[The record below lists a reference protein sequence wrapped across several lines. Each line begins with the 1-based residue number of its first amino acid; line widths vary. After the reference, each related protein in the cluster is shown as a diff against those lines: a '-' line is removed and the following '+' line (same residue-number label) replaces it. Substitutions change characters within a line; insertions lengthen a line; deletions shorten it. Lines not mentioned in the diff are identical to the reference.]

1 MILSPVSTSCLR
13 SSADRLLY
21 RALAVSAGAVAAI
34 LALILAYLTAA
45 SAGLLFVDTGL
56 WQLDWHPS
64 AGAYGLVAMLVG
76 SVAASLLA
84 LLIAVPPGLVL
95 AVWGRFFAPPWV
107 GGLYRGAM
115 GLLASIPSVVYGFWG
130 LVVLVPLLNRW
141 APPGASLLAAAL
153 VLALMILPILV
164 LQADLALDEARR
176 RHLAAAMALGASVSG
191 TVRRVLLPTA
201 APQLV
206 PAVLLQLG
214 RALGETMAVIMV
226 AGNVVQL
233 PDTLTAPIRTLT
245 ANIALEMAYASGAHQ
260 TALFASGWLLF
271 VLVTLIMLGA
281 RALAARL
288 PQGANAEG
296 RGDAH

>member
-1 MILSPVSTSCLR
+1 LSPVNTSFR
-13 SSADRLLY
+13 SPAADRALF
-21 RALAVSAGAVAAI
+21 RALAFSAGAVAAI
-34 LALILAYLTAA
+34 LALILLYLTLA
-45 SAGLLFVDTGL
+45 SASLLFADAGL
-56 WQLDWHPS
+56 WQLRWQPS

-76 SVAASLLA
+76 SVAVSLLA

-95 AVWGRFFAPPWV
+95 AVCGRFFAPPWV

-176 RHLAAAMALGASVSG
+176 RNLAAAMALGASVSG

-214 RALGETMAVIMV
+214 RALGETMAVLMV

-233 PDTLTAPIRTLT
+233 PDAITAPIRTLA
-245 ANIALEMAYASGAHQ
+245 ANIALEMAYASGSHQ

-271 VLVTLIMLGA
+271 MLVTLIMLGA
-281 RALAARL
+281 RAVARRA
-288 PQGANAEG
+288 GEG

>member
-1 MILSPVSTSCLR
+1 MSPASISYR
-13 SSADRLLY
+13 RPSADRLLY
-21 RALAVSAGAVAAI
+21 RALAISAGAVAAI
-34 LALILAYLTAA
+34 LALILVYLTAA
-45 SAGLLFVDTGL
+45 SAGLLFADAGL
-56 WQLDWHPS
+56 WRLDWHPS
-64 AGAYGLVAMLVG
+64 LGAYGLLAMLVG
-76 SVAASLLA
+76 SLA
-84 LLIAVPPGLVL
+84 VSVLAVLFAVPPGLVL
-95 AVWGRFFAPPWV
+95 AVWGRFFAPPWL

-130 LVVLVPLLNRW
+130 LVALVPWLNRW
-141 APPGASLLAAAL
+141 APPGASLLAGAL

-201 APQLV
+201 APQLL

-214 RALGETMAVIMV
+214 RALGETMAVLMV

-233 PDTLTAPIRTLT
+233 PEAITTPIRTLT

-260 TALFASGWLLF
+260 TALFASGWLLL

-281 RALAARL
+281 RAMAGRFAAG
-288 PQGANAEG
+288 PAGG
-296 RGDAH
+296 GKGDAH

>member
-1 MILSPVSTSCLR
+1 MSPASTSCR
-13 SSADRLLY
+13 RPAADRLLY

-34 LALILAYLTAA
+34 LALILVYLTAA
-45 SAGLLFVDTGL
+45 SAGLLFADASL
-56 WQLDWHPS
+56 WGPDWHPS
-64 AGAYGLVAMLVG
+64 LGAYGLLAMLAG
-76 SVAASLLA
+76 SVAVSVLA

-95 AVWGRFFAPPWV
+95 AVWGRFFAPPWL
-107 GGLYRGAM
+107 GGFYRAAM

-130 LVVLVPLLNRW
+130 LVVLVPVLNRW
-141 APPGASLLAAAL
+141 APPGASLLAGAL

-191 TVRRVLLPTA
+191 TVRRVLLPSA
-201 APQLV
+201 APQLL

-214 RALGETMAVIMV
+214 RALGETMAVLMV

-233 PDTLTAPIRTLT
+233 PDAITAPIRTLT

-260 TALFASGWLLF
+260 TALFASGWLLL

-281 RALAARL
+281 RAMAGRF
-288 PQGANAEG
+288 GAGPAGEG
-296 RGDAH
+296 RGDAR